1 MDVQDALNAMRNLG
15 VSLNES
21 DTEALNILCDYAEYN
36 LKLDKEEM
44 AAEEEFTRLREEGN
58 GQSFRRD

>member
-58 GQSFRRD
+58 GQSF

>member
-1 MDVQDALNAMRNLG
+1 MDVQDALNAMRNLS

-21 DTEALNILCDYAEYN
+21 DTESLNILCDYAEYN

-44 AAEEEFTRLREEGN
+44 AAEEEYTRLREEGS

>member
-58 GQSFRRD
+58 GQSIRRD

>member
-44 AAEEEFTRLREEGN
+44 AAEEEYTRLREEGN
-58 GQSFRRD
+58 GQSL

>member
-58 GQSFRRD
+58 GQSV

>member
-58 GQSFRRD
+58 G

>member
-1 MDVQDALNAMRNLG
+1 MYVQDALNAMRNLG

-21 DTEALNILCDYAEYN
+21 DTEALSILCDYAEYN

-58 GQSFRRD
+58 GQSV

>member
-1 MDVQDALNAMRNLG
+1 MDVQDALNAMRNLS

-58 GQSFRRD
+58 GQSV

>member
-44 AAEEEFTRLREEGN
+44 AAEEEYTRLREEGS
-58 GQSFRRD
+58 GQSV